1 VGWPDESYIKATLS
15 TIRDA
20 VQKAKITR
28 TALIFIGKG
37 LRMDAAFRDSALYD
51 AAHAH
56 ILRPVRGQKAA
67 KT

>member
-1 VGWPDESYIKATLS
+1 
-15 TIRDA
+15 
-20 VQKAKITR
+20 
-28 TALIFIGKG
+28 LIFVGKG
-37 LRMDAAFRDSALYD
+37 LGMDAAFRDSALYD